1 MRGRMGGMSD
11 AIFEIDCHK
20 IRVLD
25 GPYLASGT
33 PTPKA
38 HEFARQL
45 LGMLDQM
52 RAFAAKEH
60 LATYNEAWR
69 EDDQPALTA
78 DDFASRLTDPSIV
91 LYDEIGAA
99 SIYFQDSEMFLGH
112 SIEVS
117 LNDGNITHASI
128 VG

>member
-1 MRGRMGGMSD
+1 MRGRMDGMSD
-11 AIFEIDCHK
+11 AIFETEGHK

-25 GPYLASGT
+25 GPYLASGA
-33 PTPKA
+33 PTPA
-38 HEFARQL
+38 AYEFARQL

-60 LATYNEAWR
+60 LATYNDAWR
-69 EDDQPALTA
+69 EDDEPVLTA
-78 DDFASRLTDPSIV
+78 DDFSSRLTDPSIV

-99 SIYFQDSEMFLGH
+99 SIYFRDSNMFFGH

-117 LNDGNITHASI
+117 LNDGNITHSSI